1 MKFGVWINAW
11 STAVIP
17 AEPGVKNSW
26 ADPKSINRFQL
37 IQTPWFTWIDSPRVK
52 YTVWTRSKARYAPTT
67 DNHYWVVPLGIIQV
81 DCGRPLP
88 SRFVNNSFSKVNK
101 AVPQGSILGPS
112 LFPEYLNDIITRAS
126 LFFLVNFSPML
137 YYLNAWNRLHTSR
150 TENTFWRHY
159 VVVFQEKYSE
169 ITRGAST
176 EFRPRGHLA
185 NIKPR
190 GCK

>member
-67 DNHYWVVPLGIIQV
+67 GNHYWVVPLGIIQV

-126 LFFLVNFSPML
+126 LFFFGEFFSRALLSERLEQVTHEQNRKYML
-137 YYLNAWNRLHTSR
+137 TTLRCSLPR
-150 TENTFWRHY
+150 E
-159 VVVFQEKYSE
+159 VFRNYK
-169 ITRGAST
+169 RGID
-176 EFRPRGHLA
+176 P
-185 NIKPR
+185 I
-190 GCK
+190 